1 MADELGD
8 TDSDLSIE
16 RVASITDSL
25 TLQIDS
31 AIYRIEQISS
41 RTRVLAVN
49 AKIRAA
55 RAGEAG
61 AAFGVVA
68 DEVAQLSK
76 QIGIVTE
83 KMSKESKAAITDLG
97 EISRHIASD
106 FRGTRLSALALTN
119 IDLIDRNL
127 YERTCDVRWWA
138 TDGSLVSAVSNG
150 DEAAVEYAS
159 NRLGTILD
167 SYTVYYDLVLCDLSG
182 NVIANGRPSKYRTK
196 GSNHADAPWFKS
208 AMATKSGSDFGFET
222 VHESSLVS
230 RHLALVYSCVVRE
243 DGNAAGRPVGVLG
256 VVFDWR
262 SLAQTICKN
271 TILTEAEKTQTRV
284 CIVDNRGLVL
294 ADSKD
299 RCLVDTIEF
308 EGRSSLFDRTS
319 GYVLERFENRSCCIA
334 HAQSPGFETY
344 KTGWHS
350 LILQNA

>member
-1 MADELGD
+1 MVDELDD

-31 AIYRIEQISS
+31 AIYQIEQISS

-83 KMSKESKAAITDLG
+83 KMSKESKVAITDLG

-167 SYTVYYDLVLCDLSG
+167 SYTVYYIS
-182 NVIANGRPSKYRTK
+182 S
-196 GSNHADAPWFKS
+196 S
-208 AMATKSGSDFGFET
+208 AI
-222 VHESSLVS
+222 S
-230 RHLALVYSCVVRE
+230 R
-243 DGNAAGRPVGVLG
+243 
-256 VVFDWR
+256 
-262 SLAQTICKN
+262 
-271 TILTEAEKTQTRV
+271 EK
-284 CIVDNRGLVL
+284 
-294 ADSKD
+294 
-299 RCLVDTIEF
+299 
-308 EGRSSLFDRTS
+308 
-319 GYVLERFENRSCCIA
+319 
-334 HAQSPGFETY
+334 
-344 KTGWHS
+344 
-350 LILQNA
+350 